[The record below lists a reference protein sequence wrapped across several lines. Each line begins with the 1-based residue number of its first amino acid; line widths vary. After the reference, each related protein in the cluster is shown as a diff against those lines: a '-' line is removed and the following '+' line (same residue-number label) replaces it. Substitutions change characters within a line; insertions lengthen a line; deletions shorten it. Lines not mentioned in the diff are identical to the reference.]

1 MNMKVEKEL
10 PLFFNPKPSKEW
22 DSARE
27 REAKKKN
34 KHGILGEKKQEL
46 NQYIFE
52 VINPKKLW
60 KEEKPIY
67 IAQSEQFER
76 A

>member
-1 MNMKVEKEL
+1 M
-10 PLFFNPKPSKEW
+10 
-22 DSARE
+22 
-27 REAKKKN
+27 AKKKN
-34 KHGILGEKKQEL
+34 KHCILGEKKQELNRYKHGILGEKKQEL
-46 NQYIFE
+46 NRYIFE

-67 IAQSEQFER
+67 IAQREPFER

>member
-27 REAKKKN
+27 SGK
-34 KHGILGEKKQEL
+34 EKE
-46 NQYIFE
+46 
-52 VINPKKLW
+52 
-60 KEEKPIY
+60 
-67 IAQSEQFER
+67 
-76 A
+76 